1 MSFLNHREAL
11 LQLGEEHLEDILNK
25 LKIEP
30 FKGATKSWIAKDIA
44 AFYQDSKKFHHVI
57 QSFGEQTINDLLLFA
72 HIQKPINN
80 EQVQLFND
88 YGILVEGEFPDD
100 LKDSLIQWSRSM
112 FVKTF
117 SSISEGTNQS
127 FFLKFVLLLN
137 YFEREQNVKLT
148 QRKNDRNVRL
158 LTEEL
163 IMDKETVWK
172 VINTLVNYGFLKK
185 TKHLYELNVS
195 AYTKW
200 KKQTIDKV
208 LESFY
213 EKQVGSRGILFL
225 QKISK
230 YQQNPDEWIDMTVI
244 SDTAIEFDQSRQLGL
259 IQVHKESGKTY
270 VQLMPEEWY
279 LVKKQVHPLWNQE
292 ALLVSASFEIFVPY
306 HYDPFILFELLPVC
320 RMKDSHYFLVF
331 DIELDQIMKNKKV
344 TQEFHYTLTGCASAI
359 PDVVDYEL
367 KAAINKLKQEV

>member
-1 MSFLNHREAL
+1 MNHREAL

-44 AFYQDSKKFHHVI
+44 AFYQDSKKFHRVI

-80 EQVQLFND
+80 EQAELFND
-88 YGILVEGEFPDD
+88 YGILVEGELPDD

-127 FFLKFVLLLN
+127 FFLKCVLLLN

-148 QRKNDRNVRL
+148 QGKNDRNVRL

-163 IMDKETVWK
+163 LMDKETVWK
-172 VINTLVNYGFLKK
+172 VINTLVNYGLIQK
-185 TKHLYELNVS
+185 TKNLYELNVY

-200 KKQTIDKV
+200 KKQTMDKV
-208 LESFY
+208 LKRFY

-230 YQQNPDEWIDMTVI
+230 YQQTPDEWVDMTVI
-244 SDTAIEFDQSRQLGL
+244 SDTAMEFDQTRQLGL
-259 IQVHKESGKTY
+259 IQVHRESGKTY
-270 VQLMPEEWY
+270 VQLMPEGWY
-279 LVKKQVHPLWNQE
+279 LTKEQVHPLWNQE

-306 HYDPFILFELLPVC
+306 NYDPFILFELFPVC

-331 DIELDQIMKNKKV
+331 DIELDQVKKNKRV
-344 TQEFHYTLTGCASAI
+344 LQEFYYTLTGWSSVI
-359 PDVVDYEL
+359 PDVVNYEL
-367 KAAINKLKQEV
+367 KTTIDKLKEEV

>member
-1 MSFLNHREAL
+1 MNHKEAL
-11 LQLGEEHLEDILNK
+11 SQLSREQVNEILDK
-25 LKIEP
+25 LRIEP
-30 FKGATKSWIAKDIA
+30 FKGATKAWIAKDIA
-44 AFYQDSKKFHHVI
+44 AFYQDSKKFHRVI
-57 QSFGEQTINDLLLFA
+57 QSFGEKTINDLLLFA

-80 EQVQLFND
+80 EQAQLFND
-88 YGILVEGEFPDD
+88 YGILVEGELPVD
-100 LKDSLIQWSRSM
+100 LKDCLIQWSRSM

-117 SSISEGTNQS
+117 SSISEGTNHS
-127 FFLKFVLLLN
+127 FFLKCVLLLN

-172 VINTLVNYGFLKK
+172 VINILVNYGFLKR
-185 TKHLYELNVS
+185 TKHLYELNVP
-195 AYTKW
+195 AYSKW

-230 YQQNPDEWIDMTVI
+230 YQQKPDEWVDMTVI

-259 IQVHKESGKTY
+259 IHVHKESGNTY
-270 VQLMPEEWY
+270 VQLMPEGWY
-279 LVKKQVHPLWNQE
+279 LTKKLVHPLWTQE

-331 DIELDQIMKNKKV
+331 DIELDQVKKNKKV
-344 TQEFHYTLTGCASAI
+344 LQEFYYTLTGCASVI
-359 PDVVDYEL
+359 PDVVEYEL
-367 KAAINKLKQEV
+367 KTTMVKL